1 MDTRCLA
8 RPVREQADSGTG
20 HVPCGRTQCAM
31 LTTGTHRHNIL
42 NIEEWDYVFDLHKN
56 AWLIRERGISFEQI
70 ITLIENGNL
79 IQVREHHDRERYPNQ
94 LLYEV
99 DVDGYIYVVPV
110 VGEHRILLLKTIFP
124 SRKATRNRAKGS
136 TP

>member
-1 MDTRCLA
+1 MGFA
-8 RPVREQADSGTG
+8 
-20 HVPCGRTQCAM
+20 
-31 LTTGTHRHNIL
+31 
-42 NIEEWDYVFDLHKN
+42 FDPDKN

-70 ITLIENGNL
+70 LALIENGNL

-99 DVDGYIYVVPV
+99 DVDGYIYIVPV
-110 VGEHRILLLKTIFP
+110 VREHRTLLLKKIFP
-124 SRKATRNRAKGS
+124 SRTATRNRAKGS

>member
-1 MDTRCLA
+1 M
-8 RPVREQADSGTG
+8 GK
-20 HVPCGRTQCAM
+20 
-31 LTTGTHRHNIL
+31 
-42 NIEEWDYVFDLHKN
+42 WDYAFDPDKN

-70 ITLIENGNL
+70 IALIESGSL
-79 IQVREHHDRERYPNQ
+79 VQVLEHHDRERYPNQ

-99 DVDGYIYVVPV
+99 DVDAYIYVVPV
-110 VGEHRILLLKTIFP
+110 VREHQTLFLKTVYP